1 MTQDRAAFVQFR
13 GKAGDRNPF
22 GMTGA
27 VLLGNALAGRFNR
40 KPIAV
45 GEPQSPS
52 TDHRWADEL
61 QAARSGLRE
70 LAHTYE
76 TIFMSARVPITT
88 MGRCACALA
97 TLPMVTRFRR
107 DATIVWFDAH
117 GDSNTPATSTSG
129 YLGGMVL
136 TGAAGIWET
145 GLGDGLDLSHV
156 VLVGA
161 RDIDPA
167 ERELMQTAG
176 IRHLPPGPNL
186 IAELEEAVG
195 NSALYVHVDCDVLD
209 PGIVPTEFTAEH
221 GLSLEIFK
229 EACAL
234 LAKCELV
241 GLEVAEFE
249 SVWPKSGAQASPQ
262 PLVDAL
268 VPLVEK
274 IIAS

>member
-1 MTQDRAAFVQFR
+1 
-13 GKAGDRNPF
+13 
-22 GMTGA
+22 
-27 VLLGNALAGRFNR
+27 
-40 KPIAV
+40 
-45 GEPQSPS
+45 
-52 TDHRWADEL
+52 
-61 QAARSGLRE
+61 
-70 LAHTYE
+70 
-76 TIFMSARVPITT
+76 
-88 MGRCACALA
+88 
-97 TLPMVTRFRR
+97 
-107 DATIVWFDAH
+107 
-117 GDSNTPATSTSG
+117 
-129 YLGGMVL
+129 
-136 TGAAGIWET
+136 
-145 GLGDGLDLSHV
+145 
-156 VLVGA
+156 
-161 RDIDPA
+161 
-167 ERELMQTAG
+167 MQTAG